1 MKVGDRVEVK
11 EEAIGKSC
19 RKFDGGKGT
28 IMGVRQ
34 GTLRQGTHCS
44 VKLDSGSLY
53 AYDMIELILLPSYV
67 PITHEGKVYMQ
78 LKEITGE
85 KVYEAQGD
93 KKSECFRKGFSLFVS
108 IFGWMCVVPI
118 TEKRI
123 EGWSNTYTQWLPW
136 LKQHGFIRIE
146 KVEPELKACPF
157 CGGKPKTW
165 WDISEP
171 HEEGYNIECCYIHVC
186 KIFKDE
192 ATEAWNSRD

>member
-67 PITHEGKVYMQ
+67 PITHEGKVYTQ

-85 KVYEAQGD
+85 KVYRAQKD
-93 KKSECFRKGFSLFVS
+93 KECKEFQEEFSLFVS
-108 IFGWMCVVPI
+108 IFGWIYVVPI
-118 TEKRI
+118 TEDRI

-136 LKQHGFIRIE
+136 LQQHEFIRIE
-146 KVEPELKACPF
+146 DAGPELKLCPF
-157 CGGKPKTW
+157 CGGKPTYDFGELDNTVDCSCGVGLWRNTKQGAI
-165 WDISEP
+165 DL
-171 HEEGYNIECCYIHVC
+171 
-186 KIFKDE
+186 
-192 ATEAWNSRD
+192 WNKRV